1 MIYIISTMRVLIL
14 GLAAVTVSFAQI
26 EPPIGILRGE
36 LVLAHDAAF
45 EMRSAEKVL
54 YRCGFD
60 FRTYFERENQRI
72 TAANITAGE
81 TIEVVADH
89 KPGSNTCYARTV
101 HVIDPNL
108 KSRRWRP
115 APSPTESFAPRGD
128 LTYSGIVLRQ
138 DSQSVTIKTRGGDV
152 ILMKRLDTRYLD
164 SGQRVDTAAVNSR
177 VFIRAGRNLDGD
189 LEAYQ
194 VVWGGILKD

>member
-1 MIYIISTMRVLIL
+1 MRVLIL
-14 GLAAVTVSFAQI
+14 GIAASIALWGQI

-36 LVLAHDAAF
+36 LVLANAATF
-45 EMRSAEKVL
+45 DMRSAEKVV

-89 KPGSNTCYARTV
+89 KPGSSTCYARTV

-115 APSPTESFAPRGD
+115 HPSPTESFAPRGD
-128 LTYSGIVLRQ
+128 MTFSGIVMRQ
-138 DSQSVTIKTRGGDV
+138 DSQSVTLKTRAGDV

-164 SGQRVDTAAVNSR
+164 SGQRVDTASVNSR
-177 VFIRAGRNLDGD
+177 VFVRAGRNLDGA

-194 VVWGGILKD
+194 VVWGEILKD